1 MRLLSLSSWSLVLS
15 LIGLVQGGILEDHGY
30 EVQSWDGTLHV
41 VFSPKY
47 YHNIQFLDV
56 IAFRPESKI
65 ATIRVANNEK
75 ERHHTNKLSLG
86 QIYTALAGVKKLE
99 PDDMRW
105 VILDVNEDLETDK
118 VIDRIRKGRNLKPK
132 QEVRILPGD
141 EEWDTILGT
150 QYYEKVTQVINK
162 PVQKILLRNQDRR
175 HPKRGVEPMNR
186 VLFSFP
192 ALEEGGPTTG
202 AASDD
207 WATETQSSLDD
218 EEQEAAL
225 KALFADEEEKEPA
238 FQAAITS
245 EVADR
250 TLAAKKNSK
259 RKIVRF

>member
-15 LIGLVQGGILEDHGY
+15 LISLVQGDILEDHGY
-30 EVQSWDGTLHV
+30 QVQSWNGTLHV

-47 YHNIQFLDV
+47 YDNIQFLNV

-75 ERHHTNKLSLG
+75 ERHHTNKLSLA
-86 QIYTALAGVKKLE
+86 QIFTALAGVNNLE

-105 VILDVNEDLETDK
+105 VILDVNEDLQTDK
-118 VIDRIRKGRNLKPK
+118 VIDGIRKSHNLKPK
-132 QEVRILPGD
+132 EEVKILPGD

-150 QYYEKVTQVINK
+150 QYYEKVTQIINK

-175 HPKRGVEPMNR
+175 HPRRGVEPINR
-186 VLFSFP
+186 ILFSFP
-192 ALEEGGPTTG
+192 VLEEWGPTTG
-202 AASDD
+202 AASDGL
-207 WATETQSSLDD
+207 ATETQSSLDD

-225 KALFADEEEKEPA
+225 RALFADEEEKEPA
-238 FQAAITS
+238 FQAAITC